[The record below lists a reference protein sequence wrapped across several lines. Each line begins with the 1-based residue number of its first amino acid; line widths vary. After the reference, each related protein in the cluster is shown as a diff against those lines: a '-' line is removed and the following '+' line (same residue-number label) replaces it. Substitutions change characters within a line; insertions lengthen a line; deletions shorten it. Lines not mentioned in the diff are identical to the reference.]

1 MDFAAPHMGF
11 VVAAYA
17 VSAAGLVA
25 LVVAIYA
32 RLRRT
37 TRLLQS
43 LEARGAPRR
52 ASVEAR
58 TA

>member
-17 VSAAGLVA
+17 VSAIGLVGLA
-25 LVVAIYA
+25 LAVAL

-37 TRLLQS
+37 TKLLRS
-43 LEARGAPRR
+43 LEAQGAQRR
-52 ASVEAR
+52 PPGEAR
-58 TA
+58 AA